1 MSAFALVAHW
11 LACIWYAIGFAER
24 SGPKAHIGWL
34 AGLANATDQPYTAN
48 NTGGPSIKVSWGE
61 GSVLDNSSVY
71 WASHQDPWV
80 EGISLLQTD
89 ILLHVS
95 FVFVW
100 RDELRL
106 KISSWNVEC
115 WCLVLWLHCDLW
127 CDLSPCHPWTSSLW
141 LLYSEVL
148 CGTFHVE
155 SSSIMIAYMSV
166 QDSCLEVY

>member
-48 NTGGPSIKVSWGE
+48 NTGGPSIKVSWGK

-95 FVFVW
+95 FVFV
-100 RDELRL
+100 
-106 KISSWNVEC
+106 
-115 WCLVLWLHCDLW
+115 
-127 CDLSPCHPWTSSLW
+127 
-141 LLYSEVL
+141 
-148 CGTFHVE
+148 
-155 SSSIMIAYMSV
+155 
-166 QDSCLEVY
+166 